1 MIELEHFVLIKADKL
16 QVLANGSVC
25 LLLPSGSLLFFY
37 FTFFLKFLFLISW
50 FSSNCFLLNE
60 VVWWT
65 RV

>member
-37 FTFFLKFLFLISW
+37 FTFFF
-50 FSSNCFLLNE
+50 
-60 VVWWT
+60 
-65 RV
+65 